1 MSDKH
6 QLLIDVVVV
15 ILAIA
20 IVLIGLH
27 IIKSNTSKQISELE
41 AAQSELREKAKALEA
56 EIKKRESELAEAQT
70 LVSDLEA
77 KLKKANDQTLTAQA
91 ALNYVQTTYQKKTI
105 TELTLELEASGVE
118 IAYSPALGLY
128 TLPETSART
137 LALSFF
143 ELKSTRPAY
152 EAVLA
157 ESAKKDELISG
168 LNRLYMASASEI
180 TALKERLDQERAL
193 NASLQHEVA
202 VLKNQGRKT
211 NYWAYIATAG
221 IAFAL
226 GAIATN

>member
-1 MSDKH
+1 MATNRSR
-6 QLLIDVVVV
+6 LIDLAV
-15 ILAIA
+15 ICLAVA
-20 IVLIGLH
+20 IILIGLH
-27 IIKSNTSKQISELE
+27 IIKSNTSKQVSELE
-41 AAQSELREKAKALEA
+41 ATQAELRERAKTLEA
-56 EIKKRESELAEAQT
+56 EIKKREAEITEAQA
-70 LVSDLEA
+70 LVSGLEA
-77 KLKKANDQTLTAQA
+77 ELQKAKNQALESQA
-91 ALNYVQTTYQKKTI
+91 ALGYVKESYQKKTT
-105 TELTLELEASGVE
+105 TELTSELSEAGVE
-118 IAYSPALGLY
+118 ISYSPALGLY

-157 ESAKKDELISG
+157 ESAKKDDLIAG
-168 LNRLYMASASEI
+168 LNRLNMASTSEI
-180 TALKERLDQERAL
+180 AALKERLDQERAL

-202 VLKNQGRKT
+202 ALKNQGRQT